1 MVCSTFVLSVG
12 AEELQID
19 TEIQSNVE
27 TCGDY
32 EYEILE
38 DGKSIAITK
47 YLGDDVDVVVP
58 SIINGYAVKIIRQ
71 LAFDG
76 SIDWDGTGRARN
88 TKMKSL
94 TFSEGIEFLESYSV
108 AWCNNLSKIILP
120 STFTFDLNLVQ
131 NKGLT

>member
-1 MVCSTFVLSVG
+1 MKMKTSKKLFAIPLCLIMVCSTFVLSVG

-47 YLGDDVDVVVP
+47 YIGDDDVIDVIVP
-58 SIINGYAVKIIRQ
+58 SIISGYEVKIIRQ
-71 LAFDG
+71 FAFDG
-76 SIDWDGTGRARN
+76 SIDWED
-88 TKMKSL
+88 S
-94 TFSEGIEFLESYSV
+94 
-108 AWCNNLSKIILP
+108 
-120 STFTFDLNLVQ
+120 
-131 NKGLT
+131 GLFWMYRP